1 MYNPCVDWLNYHHL
15 LYFYLVAREGTI
27 SAASDILRLAPS
39 TISVQ
44 IKTLEEA
51 LEVPLF
57 ERSGRN
63 LVMTPEGQVAYSYAE
78 EIFELGQ
85 EMLDTF
91 RARPVGRP
99 QRVTVGIADVL
110 WKDIAYQLVQ
120 PASKLDYPVR
130 LTCVEGTFDEL
141 LSELA
146 IHTVDVVIADSPLG
160 PSVNVKGYNHQLGS
174 CGIALF
180 GTKSLVEEYA
190 DDFPESLE
198 GAPMLL
204 PTERTAL
211 RRYLDQWFDSVGYH
225 PHIVAE
231 FDDSALM
238 TAFGAAGD
246 GLFPAPSVVEHDIL
260 AKHEVELLQH
270 VEQIQQRFYAISVE
284 RKIKN
289 PAVQAICK
297 AARQSVFR

>member
-1 MYNPCVDWLNYHHL
+1 MDWLNYHHL

-27 SAASDILRLAPS
+27 SAASEVLRLAPS

-44 IKTLEEA
+44 IKTLEES
-51 LEVPLF
+51 LEVSLF
-57 ERSGRN
+57 ERQGRN

-78 EIFELGQ
+78 EIFSLGQ

-99 QRVTVGIADVL
+99 QRITVGIADVL
-110 WKDIAYQLVQ
+110 WKDIAYQLLQ
-120 PASKLDYPVR
+120 PATRLDYPVR
-130 LTCVEGTFDEL
+130 LTCVEGSFEGL
-141 LSELA
+141 LADLA
-146 IHTVDVVIADSPLG
+146 IHQVDVVIADAPLG
-160 PSVNVKGYNHQLGS
+160 PNVNVKGYNHQLGS
-174 CGIALF
+174 CGIGLF
-180 GTKSLVEEYA
+180 GKAELVDKYREG
-190 DDFPESLE
+190 FPQSLE

-211 RRYLDQWFDSVGYH
+211 RRYLDQWFDAEGFH

-246 GLFPAPSVVEHDIL
+246 GIFPAPSVVEEDIL
-260 AKHEVELLQH
+260 ARHNVALLAH
-270 VEQIQQRFYAISVE
+270 VDQIQQRFYAISVE

-289 PAVQAICK
+289 AAVQAICN
-297 AARQSVFR
+297 AARQTIFR

>member
-1 MYNPCVDWLNYHHL
+1 MDWLNYHHL
-15 LYFYLVAREGTI
+15 LYFYIVAREGTI
-27 SAASDILRLAPS
+27 SAASDLLNLAPS

-44 IKTLEEA
+44 IKTLEDS
-51 LEVPLF
+51 LGTPLF
-57 ERSGRN
+57 ERQGRN
-63 LVMTPEGQVAYSYAE
+63 LVMTPEGQVAYSYAQD
-78 EIFELGQ
+78 IFGLGQ
-85 EMLDTF
+85 ELLDTF
-91 RARPVGRP
+91 RSRPVGRP

-120 PASKLDYPVR
+120 PASRLEYPVR

-141 LSELA
+141 LAELA
-146 IHTVDVVIADSPLG
+146 VHQVDVVIADAPLG
-160 PSVNVKGYNHQLGS
+160 PTMSVKGYNHQLGS

-180 GTKSLVEEYA
+180 GTRQLVEEYGG
-190 DDFPESLE
+190 DFPKSLH

-211 RRYLDQWFDSVGYH
+211 RRHLEQWFDTEGFYPS
-225 PHIVAE
+225 IVAE

-238 TAFGAAGD
+238 TSFGAAGD
-246 GLFPAPSVVEHDIL
+246 GIFPAPSVVETDIL
-260 AKHEVELLQH
+260 ERHDLAILGHIER
-270 VEQIQQRFYAISVE
+270 IQQRFYAISIE

-297 AARQSVFR
+297 AARQTVFR

>member
-1 MYNPCVDWLNYHHL
+1 MYNSSVDWLNYHHL

-44 IKTLEEA
+44 IKTLEESLDVA
-51 LEVPLF
+51 LF
-57 ERSGRN
+57 ERQGRN
-63 LVMTPEGQVAYSYAE
+63 LVMTPEGHVAYDYAE
-78 EIFELGQ
+78 EIFQLGQ

-99 QRVTVGIADVL
+99 QRVTIGIADVL

-120 PASKLDYPVR
+120 PASALDFPVR
-130 LTCVEGTFDEL
+130 LTCVEGSFEEL
-141 LSELA
+141 LAKLA
-146 IHTVDVVIADSPLG
+146 IHEVDVVIADSPIG
-160 PSVNVKGYNHQLGS
+160 PNVNVKGYNHQLGS

-180 GTKSLVEEYA
+180 GSPELVDEYL
-190 DDFPESLE
+190 DGFPGSLE

-204 PTERTAL
+204 PTERTSL
-211 RRYLDQWFDSVGYH
+211 RRYLDQWFDAGGFR

-238 TAFGAAGD
+238 TSFGSAGD
-246 GLFPAPSVVEHDIL
+246 GIFPAPSIVEHDIL
-260 AKHEVELLQH
+260 ARHEVKLLGH
-270 VEQIQQRFYAISVE
+270 VEQIEQNFYAISVE

-289 PAVQAICK
+289 PAVQAICT

>member
-1 MYNPCVDWLNYHHL
+1 MDWLNYHHL

-27 SAASDILRLAPS
+27 SAASEILRLAPS

-44 IKTLEEA
+44 IKTLEDA

-57 ERSGRN
+57 ERKGRN

-78 EIFELGQ
+78 EIFNLGQ

-99 QRVTVGIADVL
+99 QRITVGIADVL

-130 LTCVEGTFDEL
+130 LTCVEGSFDEL
-141 LSELA
+141 LADLA
-146 IHTVDVVIADSPLG
+146 IHQVDVVIADAPLG
-160 PSVNVKGYNHQLGS
+160 PNVNVKGYNHQLGS

-180 GTKSLVEEYA
+180 GRQELVDQYQEG
-190 DDFPESLE
+190 FPQSLE

-211 RRYLDQWFDSVGYH
+211 RRHLDQWFDTAGFR

-246 GLFPAPSVVEHDIL
+246 GIFPAPSVVELDIL
-260 AKHEVELLQH
+260 ARHDVALLGT
-270 VEQIQQRFYAISVE
+270 VDQIQQQFYAISVE

-289 PAVQAICK
+289 PAVQAICN
-297 AARQSVFR
+297 AARQTIFR